1 MNKPSREVNKRSLD
15 DITIENERLLSMI
28 EYLSQ
33 NTLMLHRLIKEEK
46 DKRIKYKKHLVDIKI
61 KLIDTENTLTEIK
74 NKCLD
79 LHLDCRCKYKQ

>member
-46 DKRIKYKKHLVDIKI
+46 DKRITNAEKW
-61 KLIDTENTLTEIK
+61 
-74 NKCLD
+74 C
-79 LHLDCRCKYKQ
+79 